1 MKPVKEVSMTNA
13 ACDSAKER
21 DGFRFRGG
29 NLALDLTATL
39 KGRLKPSPVDLLAM
53 PQDLSR
59 WLVAAGL
66 CRRPPDASE
75 QDLELARALRE
86 AVYGLVTSRTSG
98 RSASSSN
105 LATLNRVA
113 AVPAATPQLSSSG
126 RATLVGSSAALLSTI
141 AREAVALLGGE
152 EAARLRQCEAE
163 TCTLLFV
170 DRSRK
175 RDRRWCSMAGC
186 GNKAKVDSF
195 RRRRRETSHPH

>member
-1 MKPVKEVSMTNA
+1 MTRA
-13 ACDSAKER
+13 DFASSEER

-39 KGRLKPSPVDLLAM
+39 KGRLKPSPVDLLEN
-53 PQDLSR
+53 PGDLAR
-59 WLVAAGL
+59 WLQAAGL
-66 CRRPPDASE
+66 CRAAPRCSM
-75 QDLELARALRE
+75 QDLELARELRE
-86 AVYGLVTSRTSG
+86 AVYALAARRIDGAR
-98 RSASSSN
+98 ASSSD

-113 AVPAATPQLSSSG
+113 ASPAAAPQLTPDG
-126 RATLVGSSAALLSTI
+126 GVTLVGSSASLLALV
-141 AREAVALLGGE
+141 ARGAVALLGGE
-152 EAARLRQCEAE
+152 EAERLRQCEAQ

-195 RRRRRETSHPH
+195 RRRRRQSLEAG